1 MSCVENS
8 NTNGPCPQWA
18 YNTGANQLTTSGF
31 TYDAAGN
38 LTKDSSNATTHTW
51 QWDGEGR
58 VASADSGSTWGFTY
72 NAVGDRAQWAY
83 TGGADQH
90 LFDPSGTWLG
100 NAGSYSLVPFGGRYF
115 ALYYGGNTLFNHVN
129 ALDSASMRT
138 LQSGAEA
145 EDILFYPWG
154 DVWEV
159 QGSGG
164 YNFAGMPYRDVT
176 TTTDLTTFRVFSP
189 NIGRW
194 HSPDPLG
201 GDVANPQ
208 SLNRYPYVLNNPT
221 TLTDPLGLQGCPPG
235 TSSMGPGQCA
245 GPASNPL
252 AWWGWDE
259 FDLMNIPVT
268 TLTGYGWQPIPN
280 SAMPGPSGADYNS
293 WIYSQWMWGPIY
305 SATGLS
311 ALDYLGWPAGSGLT
325 GPATPAGPA
334 NPAAPRRTVQAPTKA
349 PPQPGTY
356 GAYALCAASEFINQG
371 FGNEDLAGATV
382 LANIAP
388 YAFAAAGAFP
398 AAGVSAIVQGIYDLN
413 LALSIR
419 ATCKQ
424 EVYGQ

>member
-1 MSCVENS
+1 
-8 NTNGPCPQWA
+8 
-18 YNTGANQLTTSGF
+18 
-31 TYDAAGN
+31 
-38 LTKDSSNATTHTW
+38 
-51 QWDGEGR
+51 

-208 SLNRYPYVLNNPT
+208 SLNRYPYLLNNPT
-221 TLTDPLGLQGCPPG
+221 TLTDPLGLAGCPPG
-235 TSSMGPGQCA
+235 AISIGQGQCA
-245 GPASNPL
+245 GPPVNPL
-252 AWWGWDE
+252 WRGLQLDL
-259 FDLMNIPVT
+259 FDLFESWRCDQEGCTEYVEYNGMALARLLATRQQGGPGPSNAAPTPRQAATQYCQQHRQLSFNIPFTSIPVTVSLSATAFLNFSTTNDVSLTFPPSAGVSVDVTVGAPNGPNIPVQVGVGKNASVGT
-268 TLTGYGWQPIPN
+268 FLTPN
-280 SAMPGPSGADYNS
+280 GPSGFSFSVPLVAPVGSPVTISPTVGN
-293 WIYSQWMWGPIY
+293 
-305 SATGLS
+305 AC
-311 ALDYLGWPAGSGLT
+311 GWKAGG
-325 GPATPAGPA
+325 G
-334 NPAAPRRTVQAPTKA
+334 
-349 PPQPGTY
+349 
-356 GAYALCAASEFINQG
+356 
-371 FGNEDLAGATV
+371 
-382 LANIAP
+382 
-388 YAFAAAGAFP
+388 
-398 AAGVSAIVQGIYDLN
+398 
-413 LALSIR
+413 
-419 ATCKQ
+419 
-424 EVYGQ
+424 